1 MGAPGQKKFLTNQQR
16 CDILVAQKGSAYNM
30 KEKLAKVFE
39 IEFHY
44 TEVGFKN
51 EPDRQKRAEMIWYAR
66 QRGLGAVTL
75 AQMCGLSYEDAE
87 QMFNEY
93 CWRLGGLE
101 NEVR

>member
-1 MGAPGQKKFLTNQQR
+1 
-16 CDILVAQKGSAYNM
+16 M
-30 KEKLAKVFE
+30 KEKLAKALE

-44 TEVGFKN
+44 TEVGVKN
-51 EPDRQKRAEMIWYAR
+51 ERDRNKVAEMIWYAR

-101 NEVR
+101 NEMR

>member
-1 MGAPGQKKFLTNQQR
+1 
-16 CDILVAQKGSAYNM
+16 M
-30 KEKLAKVFE
+30 KEKLAQALE

-51 EPDRQKRAEMIWYAR
+51 ESDRNKRAKMIWYAR
-66 QRGLGAVTL
+66 QRGLGAVNL
-75 AQMCGLSYEDAE
+75 AQLYGLPYEDAE

-101 NEVR
+101 NENEMR

>member
-1 MGAPGQKKFLTNQQR
+1 MKRGLTKPPSSA
-16 CDILVAQKGSAYNM
+16 IIKAWKGSAYNM
-30 KEKLAKVFE
+30 KEKLAKALE

-51 EPDRQKRAEMIWYAR
+51 ETDSKRKAEILWYAR

-75 AQMCGLSYEDAE
+75 AQLCGLSSEDAE
-87 QMFNEY
+87 QMFEEY

-101 NEVR
+101 NEMR

>member
-1 MGAPGQKKFLTNQQR
+1 
-16 CDILVAQKGSAYNM
+16 M
-30 KEKLAKVFE
+30 KEKLAKALE

-44 TEVGFKN
+44 TEVGVKN
-51 EPDRQKRAEMIWYAR
+51 EPDRKKKSDMVWYAR
-66 QRGLGAVTL
+66 QRGLGAVNL
-75 AQMCGLSYEDAE
+75 AQLCGLSYEEAE

>member
-1 MGAPGQKKFLTNQQR
+1 
-16 CDILVAQKGSAYNM
+16 M
-30 KEKLAKVFE
+30 KEKLTKALE

-44 TEVGFKN
+44 TEVGVKN
-51 EPDRQKRAEMIWYAR
+51 EHDRNKVAEMVWYAR
-66 QRGLGAVTL
+66 QRGLGAVNL
-75 AQMCGLSYEDAE
+75 AQLCGLSYEEAE

>member
-1 MGAPGQKKFLTNQQR
+1 
-16 CDILVAQKGSAYNM
+16 M
-30 KEKLAKVFE
+30 KEKLAKALE
-39 IEFHY
+39 IELHY

-51 EPDRQKRAEMIWYAR
+51 ETDCNRKAEILWYAR

-75 AQMCGLSYEDAE
+75 AQLCGLSSEDAE
-87 QMFNEY
+87 QMFEEY

>member
-1 MGAPGQKKFLTNQQR
+1 MTKAPLHG
-16 CDILVAQKGSAYNM
+16 IIIAQKGSAYKM
-30 KEKLAKVFE
+30 KENLAKALE

-51 EPDRQKRAEMIWYAR
+51 ETDPKKRSDMIWYAR

-75 AQMCGLSYEDAE
+75 AQLCGLSSEDAE
-87 QMFNEY
+87 QMFEEY

>member
-1 MGAPGQKKFLTNQQR
+1 
-16 CDILVAQKGSAYNM
+16 M
-30 KEKLAKVFE
+30 KEKLAKAFE

-44 TEVGFKN
+44 TEVGFKK
-51 EPDRQKRAEMIWYAR
+51 EPDRKKRAEMIWYAR

-101 NEVR
+101 NEMCG

>member
-1 MGAPGQKKFLTNQQR
+1 
-16 CDILVAQKGSAYNM
+16 M
-30 KEKLAKVFE
+30 KEKLAKAFE

-44 TEVGFKN
+44 TEAVFKN
-51 EPDRQKRAEMIWYAR
+51 EPDRKKRADIIRYAR
-66 QRGLGAVTL
+66 QRGLGAVNL
-75 AQMCGLSYEDAE
+75 AELCGLSYEEAE

>member
-1 MGAPGQKKFLTNQQR
+1 
-16 CDILVAQKGSAYNM
+16 M

-51 EPDRQKRAEMIWYAR
+51 ESDRKRKAEILWYAR
-66 QRGLGAVTL
+66 QRGLGAVNL
-75 AQMCGLSYEDAE
+75 AQLCGLPYEDAE

-101 NEVR
+101 NEMC